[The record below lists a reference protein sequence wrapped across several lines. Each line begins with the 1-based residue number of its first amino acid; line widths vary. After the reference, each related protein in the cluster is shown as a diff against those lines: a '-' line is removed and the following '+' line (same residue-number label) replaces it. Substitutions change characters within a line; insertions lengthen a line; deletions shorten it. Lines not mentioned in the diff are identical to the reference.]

1 MMFYNNSHLKSEG
14 AISTFEVIEYVV
26 IGDHLIEKTFLVYF
40 NEDELEVKCT
50 CALFEVRGILC
61 RHSLSVL
68 RTKKV
73 TTLPQRYVLD
83 RWRKDIKREYSKV
96 KSSYDAIGDNP
107 HAQIYDKVRNNF
119 EELLSL
125 ASENTEE
132 RCMEL
137 MKRID
142 QIKELWRCENQAS
155 GIPATV
161 ASSSCH
167 KVLSPHKVTCKGRP
181 RTKRKVAVIETV
193 VKKSN
198 VSSKPPRDN
207 NAKTKR

>member
-1 MMFYNNSHLKSEG
+1 
-14 AISTFEVIEYVV
+14 
-26 IGDHLIEKTFLVYF
+26 
-40 NEDELEVKCT
+40 
-50 CALFEVRGILC
+50 
-61 RHSLSVL
+61 
-68 RTKKV
+68 V

-83 RWRKDIKREYSKV
+83 KWRKDIKREYSKV

-125 ASENTEE
+125 ASVNTEE

-142 QIKELWRCENQAS
+142 QIKELWRCENQSS
-155 GIPATV
+155 GIPA
-161 ASSSCH
+161 SCQ

-198 VSSKPPRDN
+198 VSSKLPRDN
-207 NAKTKR
+207 NAKMKRRKNQVSDFFIYVHILLV